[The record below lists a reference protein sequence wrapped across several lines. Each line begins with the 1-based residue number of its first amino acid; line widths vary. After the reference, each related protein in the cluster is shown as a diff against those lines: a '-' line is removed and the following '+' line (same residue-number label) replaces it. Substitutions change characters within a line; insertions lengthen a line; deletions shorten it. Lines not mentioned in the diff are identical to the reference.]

1 MAEYQSL
8 NEVKSS
14 MIRFLDT
21 IVVQQ
26 HEINVRH
33 KRTHLCNIT
42 ILCILYTLKNA
53 YVERKIA

>member
-33 KRTHLCNIT
+33 KRTYLCNMT